1 MDMVKVSVHTW
12 GDWLGTLDFIEDG
25 VARRILDNREVCAYN
40 VMDASLLGSEK
51 NVIRLTV
58 GKMSMTVEVGE
69 YKPPKRGLVRRFRDA
84 FSALFRAC

>member
-1 MDMVKVSVHTW
+1 MVKVSVHTW

-69 YKPPKRGLVRRFRDA
+69 YKPPK
-84 FSALFRAC
+84 